1 MLAPG
6 VMGGLPLRGHDRPL
20 SDLDDAVTGREAD
33 LSGSFNQL
41 DVGRLESV
49 PVYVIGNFAEQDT
62 FGPEETIGFGNKS
75 RI

>member
-41 DVGRLESV
+41 DVGPLESV

-62 FGPEETIGFGNKS
+62 LGPEDTIGFGNKS